1 MRADFSDFEPRV
13 QRLLSHVTST
23 FKWRLM
29 DRQPLHT
36 WVDCS
41 GNSALLGD
49 ACHPMLPYRAQGA
62 AMAIE
67 DAAVLGNLLSRL
79 SCKSQIPLLLKVYQD
94 LRLPRTAEVQKSST
108 LNQRIFHLPDGEE
121 QRQRDSDMRK
131 AMYRDPWFL
140 GQEHGYEMKESDWMP
155 SDTNPNQWADKTKSQ
170 NLFGYDA
177 DDVVDRWWIQ
187 GEAIVRH
194 GYGAKPSLD
203 SSVAA
208 Y

>member
-1 MRADFSDFEPRV
+1 MRADFADFEPRV

-41 GNSALLGD
+41 GHSALLGD

-79 SCKSQIPLLLKVYQD
+79 SSKAQIPMLLKVYQD
-94 LRLPRTAEVQKSST
+94 LRLPRTAEVQLSST
-108 LNQRIFHLPDGEE
+108 LNQTIFHLPDGEE
-121 QRQRDSDMRK
+121 QRRRDSYMRE
-131 AMYRDPWFL
+131 AMYRDPWFT
-140 GQEHGYEMKESDWMP
+140 GQEHAYDMTQSKCVPMNEE
-155 SDTNPNQWADKTKSQ
+155 NPNQWADKTKSHI
-170 NLFGYDA
+170 LFNYDA
-177 DDVVDRWWIQ
+177 DHVVDRWWAQ
-187 GEAIVRH
+187 EGQARTSK
-194 GYGAKPSLD
+194 YKP
-203 SSVAA
+203 
-208 Y
+208 